1 MKRTIH
7 FYAVETINNKE
18 TLHRFPTKSERDGWV
33 SGDTRHREVVIRE
46 DAMLG
51 RNHVEWR
58 DAFIHQDELPWTSVE
73 GHDVVWTSEMDL
85 TGMEEMDMGTEE
97 IEITDEKKV
106 SSVDVGEV
114 EMKLSV
120 HADVLAEIINYL
132 TDNDGRL
139 TDVRYDFVIFMLDSL
154 KDKTS
159 ELACEVGRI
168 HKRMVA

>member
-7 FYAVETINNKE
+7 FYAIENANGRE

-51 RNHVEWR
+51 RAHVEWR

-73 GHDVVWTSEMDL
+73 GHDVVWTSEMD
-85 TGMEEMDMGTEE
+85 MEVEE
-97 IEITDEKKV
+97 TDQTDERMA
-106 SSVDVGEV
+106 SAVDVGEV
-114 EMKLSV
+114 EMKLGI
-120 HADVLAEIINYL
+120 HADVLAEIIGYMA
-132 TDNDGRL
+132 DNDGNL
-139 TDVRYDFVIFMLDSL
+139 TDGRYDFVIFMLDSL